1 MPRMLYIAAED
12 VEMKIVM
19 YGGDILFSSSVM
31 HLLSSSDEIVIVKNN
46 SSFPSDTD
54 IIAISEK
61 RLGEFSEIKEKI
73 DPSISIMAFQ
83 PNPMPYCDCSAPSN
97 FFRVPYPH
105 NLREVRDILEAIREQ
120 REKEKKL
127 SLLVAGKSRMAKAL
141 RSEIA
146 SASSSNLSIHVFGE
160 TGTGKTMSSRLIHEL
175 SSRRK
180 RKMVYINCSNLN
192 SSIID
197 SDLFGHKKGSYTSSC
212 TERTG
217 LVGASD
223 QSTLVLDEVGDLPL
237 DTQGKLLD
245 TIENG
250 TYRQVGSDEIHS
262 SSFRLITAGQ
272 KSLEELL
279 AEKKLRED
287 FYYRI
292 KNLSMHLLPLREHP
306 EDIPHI
312 VKFYEEKHNI
322 TNSLITD
329 FSPLMEYKWKG
340 NIRELMKFMERIYG
354 NSMR

>member
-1 MPRMLYIAAED
+1 
-12 VEMKIVM
+12 MKVVM
-19 YGGDILFSSSVM
+19 YGGEG
-31 HLLSSSDEIVIVKNN
+31 LLSSSIMHLLKSGDELVLADKSKHI
-46 SSFPSDTD
+46 PDDTD
-54 IIAISEK
+54 IIAVSGMNYAKIT
-61 RLGEFSEIKEKI
+61 EIKAKV
-73 DPSISIMAFQ
+73 DPSVSIMTLFPIPIAFSD
-83 PNPMPYCDCSAPSN
+83 YSN
-97 FFRVPYPH
+97 LGNVFHVPYPH
-105 NLREVRDILEAIREQ
+105 NAENVRNTWELIKEQ

-127 SLLVAGKSRMAKAL
+127 SSLIAGKSRIAKTL
-141 RSEIA
+141 CCEIA
-146 SASSSNLSIHVFGE
+146 SASRMDLPIHVYGE
-160 TGTGKTMSSRLIHEL
+160 TGTGKTMSSRFIHEL

-192 SSIID
+192 SSILD
-197 SDLFGHKKGSYTSSC
+197 SDLFGHKKGAYTSSC

-223 QSTLVLDEVGDLPL
+223 QSTLVLDEVGDLPM

-250 TYRQVGSDEIHS
+250 TYRQVGSDEIHR

-292 KNLSMHLLPLREHP
+292 KNMTMHLIPLREHP

-322 TNSLITD
+322 ENSLIND
-329 FSPLMEYKWKG
+329 FTPLMEHKWKG
-340 NIRELMKFMERIYG
+340 NIRELLKFMERIYG